1 MKIATALFVLLLG
14 TTAAFAAD
22 VPSYLNTLSVK
33 QYAALC
39 NNRGSDFAIKIYLIG
54 AGNAFMLINLKLEAD
69 NMSRLYCQPSTEM
82 VIKADTYRDIV
93 DLTMKQLNLPA
104 GDATDDDSILD
115 VLLIGLRHI
124 YPCQH

>member
-1 MKIATALFVLLLG
+1 MKVATVLFVLLLG
-14 TTAAFAAD
+14 TTAAIAAD

-33 QYAALC
+33 QYAALR
-39 NNRGSDFAIKIYLIG
+39 NNHGSDLAIKIYLLG
-54 AGNAFMLINLKLEAD
+54 AGNAFMLMNLKLEDD
-69 NMSRLYCQPSTEM
+69 NMSRLYCQPGTET

-93 DLTMKQLNLPA
+93 DHTMKQLSLPA

-115 VLLIGLRHI
+115 VLLIGLRHT

>member
-39 NNRGSDFAIKIYLIG
+39 NTRGSDFAIKIYLIG
-54 AGNAFMLINLKLEAD
+54 AGNAFMLISLKLEDD

-115 VLLIGLRHI
+115 VLLIGLRHT